1 MYNQPMDITWKK
13 RAERAEKVGYR
24 RLQIKTFE
32 LPDGKVADFTIVDYR
47 PGAALVIGLTPE
59 GKFIVA
65 REFRPGPERI
75 MYELPG
81 GFIDAGE
88 DPKDAAAREF
98 REETGYTSDNLELLG
113 TLARDAYVEG
123 DYYYY
128 LARECKLLDK
138 SPEHGEHEFIE
149 VVEITAEEM
158 LDNVVNGR
166 ITDPGGALLA
176 LRKLGL

>member
-1 MYNQPMDITWKK
+1 MNVTWKK
-13 RAERAEKVGYR
+13 RAERAERVGFR
-24 RLQIKTFE
+24 RLQIRTFE
-32 LPDGKVADFTIVDYR
+32 LPNGKEDDFTIVDYR
-47 PGAALVIGLTPE
+47 PGAALVIALTPE

-65 REFRPGPERI
+65 REFRPGPERV

-81 GFIDAGE
+81 GFIDKSE

-98 REETGYTSDNLELLG
+98 REETGYACDNLEFLG
-113 TLARDAYVEG
+113 KMARDAYVDG

-128 LARECKLLDK
+128 LARDCKLVDEF
-138 SPEHGEHEFIE
+138 PERGEHEFIE
-149 VVEITAEEM
+149 VVEITVEEM
-158 LDNVVNGR
+158 LDNVVNAR